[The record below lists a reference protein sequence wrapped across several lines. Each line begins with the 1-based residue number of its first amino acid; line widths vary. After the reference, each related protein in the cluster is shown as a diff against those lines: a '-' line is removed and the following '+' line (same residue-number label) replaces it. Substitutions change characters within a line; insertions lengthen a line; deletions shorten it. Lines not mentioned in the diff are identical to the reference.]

1 MSEETQSDRA
11 ALAPG
16 FDPIQFEIVEGM
28 EKYVEG
34 KLMTD
39 QHKREC
45 MAAYLSGMQH
55 GMNML
60 KVKRPFILL
69 PAVLH
74 QKIMTFAKLLG
85 LQFEK
90 AGPTSAPVSGKTRP
104 SEL

>member
-1 MSEETQSDRA
+1 MSNEEAKAVRS
-11 ALAPG
+11 ALSPG

-34 KLMTD
+34 KLMSD

-55 GMNML
+55 AMNML
-60 KVKRPFILL
+60 KAKRKGFILL

-85 LQFEK
+85 LEFE
-90 AGPTSAPVSGKTRP
+90 R
-104 SEL
+104 

>member
-1 MSEETQSDRA
+1 MSELDKKAVTDIRT
-11 ALAPG
+11 ALPG
-16 FDPIQFEIVEGM
+16 FDQIEFEIIEGM

-34 KLMTD
+34 KLMSD

-55 GMNML
+55 AMNML
-60 KVKRPFILL
+60 KTKRKGFILL

-74 QKIMTFAKLLG
+74 QKIMNFATKLG

-90 AGPTSAPVSGKTRP
+90 S
-104 SEL
+104 